1 MMTARDVIDLYRR
14 LNAVGVAI
22 WIDGGWAVDAL
33 LGKETR
39 PHKDLDIA
47 IQQKDVPAMRELL
60 EAREYREVPRDDTS
74 PWNFVLGDYE
84 GREVDVH
91 VIVFDVDGNGLYGP
105 IEKGMMYPV
114 ASLTGTGT
122 IDGQTVKCISAE
134 YMVQFKTGY
143 ELSEKDYRDV
153 RALCEKY
160 KLEYPDEYKHLKQD

>member
-1 MMTARDVIDLYRR
+1 
-14 LNAVGVAI
+14 
-22 WIDGGWAVDAL
+22 
-33 LGKETR
+33 
-39 PHKDLDIA
+39 
-47 IQQKDVPAMRELL
+47 MRELL

-143 ELSEKDYRDV
+143 ELSEKDYSDV